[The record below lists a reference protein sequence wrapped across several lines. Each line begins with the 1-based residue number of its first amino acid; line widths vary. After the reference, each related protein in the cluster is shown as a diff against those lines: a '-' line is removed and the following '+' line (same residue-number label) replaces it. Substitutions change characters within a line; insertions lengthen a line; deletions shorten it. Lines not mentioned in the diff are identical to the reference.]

1 MTPERFPWDRLM
13 EIGLG
18 VMRLPP
24 ERFWQMTLPE
34 ISAAA
39 RALNPQAARGIGRDE
54 LGALM
59 ARYPD
64 QEKDMSDAG

>member
-1 MTPERFPWDRLM
+1 MTQATFPWARLM

-39 RALNPQAARGIGRDE
+39 RALNPQAARGIGRGE
-54 LGALM
+54 LGDLM

-64 QEKDMSDAG
+64 QSQIKRKT